1 MKEAPPPD
9 LPPQEVPSQPVDEF
23 SEGSAVDDDEG
34 DLPTEEVKDE
44 PREEI
49 VFAEDIP
56 LSGGDDRPVEE
67 AVDRQEMTLDDG
79 ARQEG
84 LSQFEEVS
92 LFVAPVATDQ
102 SRASGK
108 ENGLRGMGWKMMAV
122 AGIVLLVAGFG
133 AGLFFPDSL
142 TEDPVAREE
151 VAVTTTVAPSP
162 TTESPST
169 TTESPSTTT
178 ESPST
183 TTESPSTT
191 TATTQSKSEPVP
203 PPDLV
208 VTDEPVSDVADRLLP
223 SVVHLEITSD
233 NIFAGGVGS
242 GVIFDSSGFILTA
255 AHVVESVVN
264 GEAELTVRLANGDR
278 LPGEVAG
285 SDPDSDVA
293 VVRVE
298 RSGLIAAELALDA
311 PPRVGQLVVAV
322 GSPWGLESSVTSGV
336 ISATD
341 RIVEGR
347 LLVQSDA
354 VLYPGNSGGALADRY
369 GRLIGVNVSI
379 FTDSTS
385 FESVE
390 FQGVGFAVPIDLA
403 YRVAQALI
411 VGEPVHTAF
420 LGVSGRD
427 TEGDAGVEIM
437 EVFPGSGAESAGIT
451 TGDVIVAVGGRP
463 VTGIADLAARIR
475 HFKPGD
481 VLELNILREGEEI
494 ILRATLLPRS
504 EVMPDQPDEGPPVE
518 EGSSEEEPEDSQ
530 R

>member
-1 MKEAPPPD
+1 MKEDLPPD
-9 LPPQEVPSQPVDEF
+9 LPPQEVPSQPMDEL

-49 VFAEDIP
+49 VFAEDSP

-67 AVDRQEMTLDDG
+67 AVDRQEKILDGG

-92 LFVAPVATDQ
+92 LFVTPVAADP
-102 SRASGK
+102 SRASDTESGW
-108 ENGLRGMGWKMMAV
+108 RGMGWKMMAV

-133 AGLFFPDSL
+133 VGLFFPDSL
-142 TEDPVAREE
+142 TGDPVSSEE
-151 VAVTTTVAPSP
+151 VAVTT

-183 TTESPSTT
+183 TTESPSTATEAPSTT
-191 TATTQSKSEPVP
+191 TATTQTKSEPVP

-208 VTDEPVSDVADRLLP
+208 VTDEPVSDVADRLVP

-242 GVIFDSSGFILTA
+242 GVIFDSNGFILTA

-264 GEAELTVRLANGDR
+264 GEAGLTVRLANGDR
-278 LPGEVAG
+278 LPGEVVG

-293 VVRVE
+293 VVQVE

-311 PPRVGQLVVAV
+311 APRVGQLVVAV

-369 GRLIGVNVSI
+369 GRLIGINVSI
-379 FTDSTS
+379 FTNSTS

-411 VGEPVHTAF
+411 AGEPVHTAF

-437 EVFPGSGAESAGIT
+437 EVFPGSGAESAGIM

-494 ILRATLLPRS
+494 VLRATLLPRS
-504 EVMPDQPDEGPPVE
+504 EVLPDQPDEGPPVE
-518 EGSSEEEPEDSQ
+518 EGSSEEEPEDN
-530 R
+530 